1 MGPSNKGKWI
11 LAGLVVAAGF
21 TLPAFTAPSAPKPQ
35 RRDFDIVARK
45 YAYEPA
51 VIHVNQG
58 DEVHV
63 KFASKDVVHGFY
75 LEGYD
80 IDALAEPGK
89 AGIQLRHPSVDL
101 NFTNAQ
107 EIVFTADKRGKF
119 RYRCSMTCG
128 YMHPFMMGVMI
139 VEPNSLFGQAL
150 GLMVG
155 LLLAGFI
162 LAWPSGLPKAVRS
175 AAEGAHP

>member
-1 MGPSNKGKWI
+1 MDSRNKGKWI
-11 LAGLVVAAGF
+11 LAVLVVAAGF
-21 TLPAFTAPSAPKPQ
+21 ILPAFTTPAAPKPQ
-35 RRDFDIVARK
+35 RRDFNIVARK
-45 YAYEPA
+45 YAYDPS
-51 VIHVNQG
+51 VIKVNQG

-63 KFASKDVVHGFY
+63 KFSSKDVMHGFY

-89 AGIQLRHPSVDL
+89 AQIKFRHPSMTGSFVPAD
-101 NFTNAQ
+101 

-128 YMHPFMMGVMI
+128 YMHPFMMGVLI

-150 GLMVG
+150 GLMTG
-155 LLLAGFI
+155 LLVAGFI
-162 LAWPSGLPKAVRS
+162 LVWPAGKIPIS
-175 AAEGAHP
+175 EGTKP